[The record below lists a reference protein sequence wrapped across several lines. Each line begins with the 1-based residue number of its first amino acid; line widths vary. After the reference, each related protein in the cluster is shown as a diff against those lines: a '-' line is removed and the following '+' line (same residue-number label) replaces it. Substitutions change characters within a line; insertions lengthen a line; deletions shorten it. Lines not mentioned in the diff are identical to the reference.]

1 MKKIINKYISC
12 ISEKNFI
19 ETIEIYTK
27 KLNENIILSLNIEII
42 NEGKLNNTKFINK
55 KLKNIK
61 GLEYIVSLDIII
73 NTKNLVNLNFINR
86 INFPNVSM
94 LCFTLKYPYMTHFN
108 LSYINDMKLTKFTI
122 ISDIS
127 EYHDKYSYEKNMLN
141 FSNLKYKNNS
151 YFMNISKLKIDC
163 LEELVLKTIN
173 KSNTKHMNIIL
184 PHNRLKKLKT
194 LVLINSNIINKNFI
208 NINNTIENFVYRSSN
223 KISNNIVDEI
233 LNLHKLKFLSISIM
247 KKSKKYKN
255 IMDLS
260 HLKFLKFIIIHDP
273 EKIFSKYINIYR
285 LNNTIENIYTEINSE
300 ISIEI
305 RENIEYIKNV
315 NINKTVDL
323 QIESKNLI
331 IDNLKIV

>member
-19 ETIEIYTK
+19 DTIEIYTK

-55 KLKNIK
+55 KLRGIS

-86 INFPNVSM
+86 INFPNLSM
-94 LCFTLKYPYMTHFN
+94 LYFTLNYPYMTHYN

-122 ISDIS
+122 INDIS
-127 EYHDKYSYEKNMLN
+127 TYYDKNLYEENMLN

-151 YFMNISKLKIDC
+151 YFMNISKLKIEC

-173 KSNTKHMNIIL
+173 KNDTKHINIIFPCNKL
-184 PHNRLKKLKT
+184 NKLKT

-208 NINNTIENFVYRSSN
+208 NINNNIENFIYRSSN
-223 KISNNIVDEI
+223 KILNNIVDEI
-233 LNLHKLKFLSISIM
+233 LILNKLKFLSVSIM
-247 KKSKKYKN
+247 KNSKKHGN

-260 HLKFLKFIIIHDP
+260 SMNFLKFIIIHDTH
-273 EKIFSKYINIYR
+273 KINSKYVNIYK
-285 LNNTIENIYTEINSE
+285 LNNIENIYTEINSD
-300 ISIEI
+300 ISIKI
-305 RENIEYIKNV
+305 CENIDYIKNV

-323 QIESKNLI
+323 QIENKKLI
-331 IDNLKIV
+331 IENLKIL